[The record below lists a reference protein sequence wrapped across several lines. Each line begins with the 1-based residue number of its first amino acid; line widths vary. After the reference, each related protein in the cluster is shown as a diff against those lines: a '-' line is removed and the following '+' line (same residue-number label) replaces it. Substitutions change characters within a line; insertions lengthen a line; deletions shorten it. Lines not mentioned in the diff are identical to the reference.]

1 MTYERKDLIDGF
13 NYLLTK
19 LVNDSDHKKELVLT
33 SLIDDRYKNILPY
46 KFNIPKLS
54 NGKYINASWINIP
67 YKENIIATQG
77 PKLETINNF
86 YQMIFDYDCN
96 VIIMLC
102 KWVENNKQKCY
113 DYININNLN
122 LKFIIEKIEDKI
134 EEKDLLLVKK
144 LYILNKETN
153 KKKEVYHINFLDW
166 KDHGVPNIKQS
177 ALLFER
183 MVYLIE
189 IKKNEKPFI
198 VHCSAGVGRTGT
210 FIAIYLLYMQIFHHP
225 ENDINNNNIIV
236 FNIFNL
242 VRQIKEMRLKLIE
255 NDEQYI
261 FVHEFIKYSLEHPEL
276 VSPK

>member
-46 KFNIPKLS
+46 KFNYPKLS
-54 NGKYINASWINIP
+54 NGKYINASWINLP

-102 KWVENNKQKCY
+102 KWEEDNRKKCY
-113 DYININNLN
+113 DYLNINNLN
-122 LKFIIEKIEDKI
+122 LNFIIENIEIKMEI
-134 EEKDLLLVKK
+134 KDYLIVKK
-144 LYILNKETN
+144 LFILNKETN
-153 KKKEVYHINFLDW
+153 EKKEIYHINFLYW
-166 KDHGVPNIKQS
+166 KDHSVPDIQTS
-177 ALLFER
+177 IEIFEKIF
-183 MVYLIE
+183 YLIC
-189 IKKNEKPFI
+189 IKRNNKPLI

-210 FIAIYLLYMQIFHHP
+210 FIAIYLLIDQIFHQP
-225 ENDINNNNIIV
+225 GNDIYNNNIIE

-242 VRQIKEMRLKLIE
+242 VRQLKEMRLKLIE
-255 NDEQYI
+255 NVEQYI
-261 FVHEFIKYSLEHPEL
+261 FVHDYIKYCLENYKLFLKH
-276 VSPK
+276 

>member
-102 KWVENNKQKCY
+102 KW
-113 DYININNLN
+113 
-122 LKFIIEKIEDKI
+122 
-134 EEKDLLLVKK
+134 
-144 LYILNKETN
+144 
-153 KKKEVYHINFLDW
+153 
-166 KDHGVPNIKQS
+166 
-177 ALLFER
+177 
-183 MVYLIE
+183 
-189 IKKNEKPFI
+189 I
-198 VHCSAGVGRTGT
+198 VMS
-210 FIAIYLLYMQIFHHP
+210 
-225 ENDINNNNIIV
+225 
-236 FNIFNL
+236 
-242 VRQIKEMRLKLIE
+242 
-255 NDEQYI
+255 
-261 FVHEFIKYSLEHPEL
+261 
-276 VSPK
+276 